1 MIHISNLRAARD
13 TLYNRVWHNPKG
25 KLSAKLKTACDNMP
39 HGRRVTVVSLM
50 LTAFVLTAFFVFGH
64 ACYRMGLGHSRKA
77 VEVEHI
83 RSLELPGADD
93 EVEPIAPSAYDD
105 AGMESED

>member
-39 HGRRVTVVSLM
+39 YGRRVTVVSLM
-50 LTAFVLTAFFVFGH
+50 LTVFILTAFFVFGH
-64 ACYRMGLGHSRKA
+64 ACYRMGMGHSRQA
-77 VEVEHI
+77 LELEHI
-83 RSLELPGADD
+83 RTIELPATCD
-93 EVEPIAPSAYDD
+93 EVEPLAPSAYDD